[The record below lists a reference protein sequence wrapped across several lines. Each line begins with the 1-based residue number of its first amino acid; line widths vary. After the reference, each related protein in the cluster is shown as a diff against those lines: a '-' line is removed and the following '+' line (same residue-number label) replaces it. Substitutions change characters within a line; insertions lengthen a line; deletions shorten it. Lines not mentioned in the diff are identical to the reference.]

1 MGARVAS
8 TKALSLQQEADTAF
22 GRVSVAAL
30 WRPFI
35 RWSRPRLFIS
45 WSRRAANG
53 FKGRHAGIQG
63 EPDPT

>member
-1 MGARVAS
+1 MGAPVAS

-30 WRPFI
+30 SRPFI

-53 FKGRHAGIQG
+53 FKGRHA
-63 EPDPT
+63 ETSNPPH